1 MVRLHWLGMKVHFQ
15 TFVVACVKLKKNV
28 ARAKKTVFT
37 ILEEKKSFYHWLYK
51 KNK

>member
-1 MVRLHWLGMKVHFQ
+1 MKVHFQ

-37 ILEEKKSFYHWLYK
+37 IIVKKK
-51 KNK
+51 KKVILSLAVQKK